1 MHRKAAALVQSMVT
15 NHGFVDGN
23 KRTTLILTYT
33 LIVRSGYDL
42 VAAEEDGD
50 IETEFEDL
58 LLSVSDRL
66 PFEEIVQWFRGRLV
80 RADYE

>member
-1 MHRKAAALVQSMVT
+1 MPRKAAALVQSMAT

-42 VAAEEDGD
+42 VTAEEDGD
-50 IETEFEDL
+50 IEIEFEEL
-58 LLSVSDRL
+58 LLAVSDHL
-66 PFEEIVQWFRGRLV
+66 AYEDIVQWFRARLY
-80 RADYE
+80 RSDPE

>member
-1 MHRKAAALVQSMVT
+1 MPRKAASLVQSMAT

-42 VAAEEDGD
+42 VAAEEDGN
-50 IETEFEDL
+50 IETEFEEL
-58 LLSVSDRL
+58 LLSVSDHL
-66 PFEEIVQWFRGRLV
+66 PFEEIVQWFRRRV
-80 RADYE
+80 KANYE

>member
-1 MHRKAAALVQSMVT
+1 MAT

-42 VAAEEDGD
+42 VAAEEDGN
-50 IETEFEDL
+50 IETEFEEL
-58 LLSVSDRL
+58 LLSVSDHL
-66 PFEEIVQWFRGRLV
+66 PFEEIVQWFRRRV
-80 RADYE
+80 KANYE